1 MKIHH
6 DITIVLIS
14 YKSKDKIKNF
24 IKNISKKFKIVIIE
38 NSQDSELKKEIIMY
52 ENINI
57 YHKNNVGY
65 GSGANFAKS
74 EISSKY
80 FLLCNP
86 DIENINNNTIENFYR
101 IAESLYPNF
110 LSLGPSYDKKK
121 KYIKETFKKKDKI
134 SGACMFFCSLSFDK
148 LKGFDENIFLYF
160 EEDDLCKRANKLK
173 LFSYELNEVFV
184 EHKVGTSS
192 SNIDEIEKK
201 KIKELTLWHFIWSK
215 FYFYKKHKGKILAI
229 ILFIPVLIRI
239 LFKIFLTKV
248 IFDRENNRKY
258 KIRLSG
264 LISSILDKKSFKRI

>member
-1 MKIHH
+1 MNIYQ

-24 IKNISKKFKIVIIE
+24 VKKISKKFEIIIVE
-38 NSQDSELKKEIIMY
+38 NSQDSELKNEIQMY
-52 ENINI
+52 DNINI
-57 YHKNNVGY
+57 YLKNNIGY
-65 GSGANFAKS
+65 GSAANFAKS
-74 EISSKY
+74 KISSKY

-86 DIENINNNTIENFYR
+86 DLDNIDNHTIENFYR
-101 IAESLYPNF
+101 FAENFYPNF
-110 LSLGPSYDKKK
+110 LSLGPSYEQKNIDKKNI
-121 KYIKETFKKKDKI
+121 YKKKDKI
-134 SGACMFFCSLSFDK
+134 SGACMFFNSLSFDK

-173 LFSYELNEVFV
+173 LFSYQLNEVFV

-192 SNIDEIEKK
+192 SNINKIEKN
-201 KIKELTLWHFIWSK
+201 KIKELCLWHFIWSK

-239 LFKIFLTKV
+239 LFKIFLTK
-248 IFDRENNRKY
+248 ILFDRKNNRKY

-264 LISSILDKKSFKRI
+264 LISSILDKKSYKRI

>member
-1 MKIHH
+1 MKIHD

-38 NSQDSELKKEIIMY
+38 NSQDYELKKEIRMY

-121 KYIKETFKKKDKI
+121 GIKETFKKKDKI

-239 LFKIFLTKV
+239 LFKIFLTNV

>member
-1 MKIHH
+1 MKIHD

-38 NSQDSELKKEIIMY
+38 NSQDYELKKEIRMY

-173 LFSYELNEVFV
+173 LFSYELNEVLV

-192 SNIDEIEKK
+192 SNINEIEKK
-201 KIKELTLWHFIWSK
+201 KIKELNLWHFIWSK

-239 LFKIFLTKV
+239 LFKIFLTNV

>member
-1 MKIHH
+1 
-6 DITIVLIS
+6 
-14 YKSKDKIKNF
+14 
-24 IKNISKKFKIVIIE
+24 
-38 NSQDSELKKEIIMY
+38 MY

-86 DIENINNNTIENFYR
+86 DIENINNNTIKNFYR

-110 LSLGPSYDKKK
+110 LSLGPSYDKTKINIKK
-121 KYIKETFKKKDKI
+121 TFKKKNKI

-173 LFSYELNEVFV
+173 LFSYELNTVFV

-192 SNIDEIEKK
+192 SNINEIEKK
-201 KIKELTLWHFIWSK
+201 K
-215 FYFYKKHKGKILAI
+215 
-229 ILFIPVLIRI
+229 
-239 LFKIFLTKV
+239 
-248 IFDRENNRKY
+248 
-258 KIRLSG
+258 
-264 LISSILDKKSFKRI
+264 

>member
-1 MKIHH
+1 MKIYQ

-24 IKNISKKFKIVIIE
+24 IKNISKKLKIIIIE
-38 NSQDSELKKEIIMY
+38 NSQDSKLKNEIRMY

-57 YHKNNVGY
+57 YLKNNIGY
-65 GSGANFAKS
+65 GSAANFAKS
-74 EISSKY
+74 KISSKY

-86 DIENINNNTIENFYR
+86 DIENVNNNTIENFYR

-110 LSLGPSYDKKK
+110 LSLGPSFDKKK
-121 KYIKETFKKKDKI
+121 KDIKETFKKKDKI

-192 SNIDEIEKK
+192 SNINEIEKK

-248 IFDRENNRKY
+248 IFDKENNRKY

>member
-1 MKIHH
+1 
-6 DITIVLIS
+6 
-14 YKSKDKIKNF
+14 
-24 IKNISKKFKIVIIE
+24 
-38 NSQDSELKKEIIMY
+38 MY

-57 YHKNNVGY
+57 YLKNNIGY
-65 GSGANFAKS
+65 GSAANFAKS
-74 EISSKY
+74 KISSKY

-121 KYIKETFKKKDKI
+121 KDIKETFKKKDKI

>member
-1 MKIHH
+1 MKIYQ

-24 IKNISKKFKIVIIE
+24 IKNISKKLKIIIIE
-38 NSQDSELKKEIIMY
+38 NSQDSKLKNEIRMY

-57 YHKNNVGY
+57 YLKNNIGY
-65 GSGANFAKS
+65 GSAANFAKS
-74 EISSKY
+74 KISSKY

-110 LSLGPSYDKKK
+110 LSLGPSFDKKK
-121 KYIKETFKKKDKI
+121 KDIKETFKKKDKI

-173 LFSYELNEVFV
+173 LFSYEINKVFV

>member
-1 MKIHH
+1 MKIHD

-38 NSQDSELKKEIIMY
+38 NSQDYELKKEIRMY

-121 KYIKETFKKKDKI
+121 GIKETFKKKDKI

-173 LFSYELNEVFV
+173 LFSYELNEVLV

>member
-1 MKIHH
+1 MKIYQ

-24 IKNISKKFKIVIIE
+24 IKNISKKLKIIIIE
-38 NSQDSELKKEIIMY
+38 NSQDSKLKNEIRMY

-57 YHKNNVGY
+57 YLKNNIGY
-65 GSGANFAKS
+65 GSAANFAKS
-74 EISSKY
+74 KISSKY

-110 LSLGPSYDKKK
+110 LSLGPSFDKKK
-121 KYIKETFKKKDKI
+121 KDIKETFKKKDKI

-173 LFSYELNEVFV
+173 LFSYELNKVFV